1 MVVEK
6 ITIHGKAV
14 RVWIPKHVEEEIKEA
29 FPEHERPWDY
39 IINALSDE
47 EMLAKGEP
55 KYAIG
60 IGDTLYVLTET
71 QDGKVT
77 AWYYDPQFDGVAEVG
92 TYNDPD
98 DFIEKTV
105 KEEEWTWDDVRIEA
119 IILK

>member
-1 MVVEK
+1 MLTK
-6 ITIHGKAV
+6 GK
-14 RVWIPKHVEEEIKEA
+14 
-29 FPEHERPWDY
+29 
-39 IINALSDE
+39 
-47 EMLAKGEP
+47 P

-60 IGDTLYVLTET
+60 IGDTLYVLTKT

-77 AWYYDPQFDGVAEVG
+77 AWYYDPQFGGVAEMG

-105 KEEEWTWDDVRIEA
+105 KEGEWTWNDVRIEA